1 MGTRAALGLV
11 QTRILAGDMPAYAGS
26 LREADLQRLL
36 DILAQSRVHA
46 GQRGDTVMKGNDKVI
61 TTLNALLADELTAV
75 NQYMVHSEMCDNWGY
90 GRLHKLIEKR
100 AIDEMKHAEKL
111 IGRIL
116 FLEGKPI
123 VNRLLEIHIGQSVE
137 EQLRNDLTS
146 EAAAVKAYNSA
157 ILSAVELA
165 DNGTRELLEATLK
178 DEESHVDWLEA
189 QIDQI
194 QQMGVQNYL
203 AEQTRE

>member
-1 MGTRAALGLV
+1 
-11 QTRILAGDMPAYAGS
+11 
-26 LREADLQRLL
+26 
-36 DILAQSRVHA
+36 
-46 GQRGDTVMKGNDKVI
+46 
-61 TTLNALLADELTAV
+61 
-75 NQYMVHSEMCDNWGY
+75 MVHSEMCDNWGY

-111 IGRIL
+111 ISRIL

-123 VNRLLEIHIGQSVE
+123 VSRLLEIHIGQSVE
-137 EQLRNDLTS
+137 EQLRNDLTL
-146 EAAAVKAYNSA
+146 EAGAVKAYNSA
-157 ILSAVELA
+157 ILAAVELA
-165 DNGTRELLEATLK
+165 DNGTRELLDATLK

-203 AEQTRE
+203 SEQTRE

>member
-1 MGTRAALGLV
+1 
-11 QTRILAGDMPAYAGS
+11 
-26 LREADLQRLL
+26 
-36 DILAQSRVHA
+36 
-46 GQRGDTVMKGNDKVI
+46 MKGNDKVI

-75 NQYMVHSEMCDNWGY
+75 NQYM
-90 GRLHKLIEKR
+90 
-100 AIDEMKHAEKL
+100 
-111 IGRIL
+111 
-116 FLEGKPI
+116 
-123 VNRLLEIHIGQSVE
+123 
-137 EQLRNDLTS
+137 
-146 EAAAVKAYNSA
+146 
-157 ILSAVELA
+157 VELA